1 MWGSWWLRV
10 PVHSLYD
17 LSPPTIGVPLL
28 LAPDDIR
35 QMQILDRTVMLRA
48 LNLIHD
54 GLIKLYALVQ
64 AGLINSIDIDFVKV
78 FTCFSV
84 RTLSVFDMVFLRA
97 VLTLVESLNRSLKQ
111 SLYFGDSVQILIL
124 VVLLGIHVRG

>member
-1 MWGSWWLRV
+1 
-10 PVHSLYD
+10 VHSLYD

>member
-1 MWGSWWLRV
+1 MRV

-17 LSPPTIGVPLL
+17 LSPPTIGVPPL